1 MHRAWA
7 NARGWSGV
15 VVIVAKSGWDLH
27 VPNRVFPPVLV
38 GLPARAAWE
47 RKVGWVDLA
56 WGFEPVGGVGDCAA
70 GDGVGIMIGAGEGGA
85 DIILDH
91 HGRGLSWP
99 ISCSK
104 TSIGL

>member
-7 NARGWSGV
+7 NARGWSGI
-15 VVIVAKSGWDLH
+15 VIVAKSGWDLH
-27 VPNRVFPPVLV
+27 APNKVFPPVLL
-38 GLPARAAWE
+38 GLPARVAWE
-47 RKVGWVDLA
+47 RKVRWVDLA
-56 WGFEPVGGVGDCAA
+56 WGFEPVGAA
-70 GDGVGIMIGAGEGGA
+70 GASAVGGGVGITIGGGEGA
-85 DIILDH
+85 DIILGH

>member
-7 NARGWSGV
+7 YAGGGSG
-15 VVIVAKSGWDLH
+15 VVIVAKSGWNFH
-27 VPNRVFPPVLV
+27 VPNKVFPPVLV

-56 WGFEPVGGVGDCAA
+56 WGFEPVGAIGVCAT
-70 GDGVGIMIGAGEGGA
+70 GDGVGIMIGGGEGGA
-85 DIILDH
+85 DIILGYQ
-91 HGRGLSWP
+91 GRGLSWP

-104 TSIGL
+104 TSMGL